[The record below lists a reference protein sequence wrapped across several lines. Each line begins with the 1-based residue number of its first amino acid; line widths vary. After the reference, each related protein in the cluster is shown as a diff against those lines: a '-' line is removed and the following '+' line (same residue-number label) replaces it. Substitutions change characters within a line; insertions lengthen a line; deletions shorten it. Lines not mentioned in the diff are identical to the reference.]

1 MVKTLFLIIVTA
13 FSIMLLGETALVVKS
28 VSDGSWATNVPN
40 IVEVCVGWL
49 VVLGGFIATMVGVAK
64 RRIPW

>member
-13 FSIMLLGETALVVKS
+13 FSVMLLGETALVVKS
-28 VSDGSWATNVPN
+28 VSDGTWAANIPN
-40 IVEVCVGWL
+40 IAEVCVGWL

-64 RRIPW
+64 HRIPW